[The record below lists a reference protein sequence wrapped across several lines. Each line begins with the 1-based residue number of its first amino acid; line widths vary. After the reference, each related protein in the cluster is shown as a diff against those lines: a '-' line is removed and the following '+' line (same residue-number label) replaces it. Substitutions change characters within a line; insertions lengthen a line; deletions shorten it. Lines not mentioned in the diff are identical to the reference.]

1 MHVIS
6 KGENGKG
13 KKKKETETRK
23 AGVGGRRQAVADF
36 VTCLEIYLRG

>member
-13 KKKKETETRK
+13 KKKEMETRK